1 VDEIK
6 TDLKRAI
13 YSLPFLL
20 SCLAMILSIAIG
32 AGAKLLFPKDI
43 GMGLY
48 TDYHAHLIF
57 TGLSS
62 DIVLMVVPI
71 LCTLPYTIAFLDEY
85 KSGFIKPYLMKCDK
99 SAYIKG
105 KVVGAGISGG
115 LALAIGILVSY
126 FIASL
131 VYRPLEIADPMA
143 VSSINIL
150 VRKALVFFLCG
161 WLWASVG
168 SLLANITLSKYMAYA
183 APFVIYYVL
192 VILSERYF
200 HSIYVINP
208 KEWLTPQNPWVGG
221 DWGIMLLV
229 ILFNI
234 IIMMINDVVI
244 EGRIKR

>member
-20 SCLAMILSIAIG
+20 SCLAMILAIAIG
-32 AGAKLLFPKDI
+32 AGAKLLFPGGI
-43 GMGLY
+43 GMGLQIN
-48 TDYHAHLIF
+48 YHAQLIF

-71 LCTLPYTIAFLDEY
+71 LCTLPYTAAFLEEY

-105 KVVGAGISGG
+105 KIIGAGMSGG
-115 LALAIGILVSY
+115 LALSVGILISY

-131 VYRPLEIADPMA
+131 VYKPLEIADPMA

-168 SLLANITLSKYMAYA
+168 SLLANITLSKYMAYV

-208 KEWLTPQNPWVGG
+208 EEWLAPKNSWVGG

-229 ILFNI
+229 ILVNI
-234 IIMMINDVVI
+234 IVMMINDVVT
-244 EGRIKR
+244 EGRIKG

>member
-1 VDEIK
+1 MDEIK

-20 SCLAMILSIAIG
+20 SCLAMIFAIAIG
-32 AGAKLLFPKDI
+32 AGTKLLFPEEI
-43 GMGLY
+43 GMGLQ
-48 TDYHAHLIF
+48 TNYHAQLIF

-62 DIVLMVVPI
+62 DFVLMVVPI
-71 LCTLPYTIAFLDEY
+71 LCTLPYTVAFLEEY
-85 KSGFIKPYLMKCDK
+85 KSGFIMPYLMKCNK
-99 SAYIKG
+99 YEYIKG
-105 KVVGAGISGG
+105 KIIGAGMSGG
-115 LALAIGILVSY
+115 LTLAAGILVSY

-131 VYRPLEIADPMA
+131 VYKPLEIADPMS

-150 VRKALVFFLCG
+150 VRKTLVFFLCG

-208 KEWLTPQNPWVGG
+208 EEWLSPKNSWVGG

-229 ILFNI
+229 TLFNLI
-234 IIMMINDVVI
+234 VMMINDVVI
-244 EGRIKR
+244 EGRIKG